1 MTSPDYSWTPG
12 RNTGRCGRPKS
23 LCDKSLV
30 DYMGEGCP
38 RQRFFVEARKRDDGD
53 VGGIAEER

>member
-1 MTSPDYSWTPG
+1 MVEVRRDVNAPKENRKDTS
-12 RNTGRCGRPKS
+12 
-23 LCDKSLV
+23 
-30 DYMGEGCP
+30 CP